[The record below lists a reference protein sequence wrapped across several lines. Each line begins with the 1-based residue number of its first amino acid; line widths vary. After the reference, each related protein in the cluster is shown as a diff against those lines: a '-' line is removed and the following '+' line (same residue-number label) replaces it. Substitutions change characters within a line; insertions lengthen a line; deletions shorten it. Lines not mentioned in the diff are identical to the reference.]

1 MPPRN
6 DEQVCHREAPEGPW
20 RSPDASTTML
30 LSSAKVDT
38 FDPMANERLDRAAIM
53 RVFHEIWEANKN
65 VSPADVEKRVE
76 QAIAEV
82 RAEKRRAAK
91 RSRSSRARRRKN

>member
-1 MPPRN
+1 MLFR
-6 DEQVCHREAPEGPW
+6 HREAPEGPW

-30 LSSAKVDT
+30 LLSTKVDT

-53 RVFHEIWEANKN
+53 RVLHEFWEANKD
-65 VSPADVEKRVE
+65 VAPADVEKRVE

>member
-1 MPPRN
+1 
-6 DEQVCHREAPEGPW
+6 
-20 RSPDASTTML
+20 ML
-30 LSSAKVDT
+30 LSLAKVDT

-91 RSRSSRARRRKN
+91 RSKSSRPRRRKS